1 MTAVRAKV
9 GTTSLAVVAGL
20 LFAVGPMTV
29 DMSLPALPAIQQS
42 IGTAGV
48 RAELSLTLL
57 FFGLAITQLV
67 YGIVAD
73 RYGRRIPLLIGLGLY
88 CAASFYAG
96 VASGFTAL
104 AIARIAQALGYGVA
118 VVLVRSAVADAC
130 DERDT
135 ARVYSIAIT
144 TMSVASVIAPA
155 IGGQILSHFGW
166 HAVFLAMGCGGVATL
181 AVTAALLPETHP
193 RARRSRVGVAEMLGT
208 YGRLLRNGRFAALSI
223 VGAGAVA
230 CQFTYN
236 TGGPAVIIDHY
247 GIPAATAGILFS
259 LIALSTAVAAQANVF
274 ILRWI
279 APGRVMMLAI
289 YVNVAAAI
297 ALLLTLLSGAG
308 GVAVLIAILFV
319 LIATPGFIAG
329 NAMAAAISAA
339 GDRAGAASALV
350 GVMQFVL
357 GTLGS
362 GVVGYMHDPSGSV
375 MGIAIVFLSLGTLAV
390 ALAARTGS
398 LEAQSV
404 AS

>member
-9 GTTSLAVVAGL
+9 GTASLAVVAGL

-29 DMSLPALPAIQQS
+29 DMSLPALPAIQAA
-42 IGTAGV
+42 IGSAGV

-57 FFGLAITQLV
+57 FFGLAVTQLV
-67 YGIVAD
+67 YGVVAD
-73 RYGRRIPLLIGLGLY
+73 RYGRRVPLLMGLGVY

-96 VASGFTAL
+96 VASGFAAL

-155 IGGQILSHFGW
+155 IGGQILAHFGW
-166 HAVFLAMGCGGVATL
+166 RAVFLAMGGGGVAAL

-193 RARRSRVGVAEMLGT
+193 RARRSRVGVAEMFGT
-208 YGRLLRNGRFAALSI
+208 YGRLLRNGRFVALSI
-223 VGAGAVA
+223 IGAGAAA

-259 LIALSTAVAAQANVF
+259 LIALSTAAAAQANVF
-274 ILRWI
+274 ILRWV
-279 APGRVMMLAI
+279 APGRVMLLAI

-297 ALLLTLLSGAG
+297 ALLLALLSGAG
-308 GVAVLIAILFV
+308 GIAVLIAILFV

-350 GVMQFVL
+350 GVTQFVL

-362 GVVGYMHDPSGSV
+362 GVVGYTHDPSGSV
-375 MGIAIVFLSLGTLAV
+375 MGIAIVVLSLGTLVV
-390 ALAARTGS
+390 ALGARTDDPA
-398 LEAQSV
+398 AQSV

>member
-1 MTAVRAKV
+1 MTAVSAKV
-9 GTTSLAVVAGL
+9 GTASLAVVTGL

-29 DMSLPALPAIQQS
+29 DMSLPALPTIQQA

-57 FFGLAITQLV
+57 FFGLAVTQLV
-67 YGIVAD
+67 YGVVAD
-73 RYGRRIPLLIGLGLY
+73 RFGRRVPLLIGLGLY

-96 VASGFTAL
+96 VASGFAAL

-118 VVLVRSAVADAC
+118 VVLVRSAVADVC

-155 IGGQILSHFGW
+155 IGGQILSQFGW
-166 HAVFLAMGCGGVATL
+166 RAVFLAMGGGGLAAL

-193 RARRSRVGVAEMLGT
+193 RARRSRVGIGKMLGT
-208 YGRLLRNGRFAALSI
+208 YGQLLRNGRFVALSI

-279 APGRVMMLAI
+279 APGRVMLLAI

-297 ALLLTLLSGAG
+297 ALLLALMSGAG

-362 GVVGYMHDPSGSV
+362 GVVGYLHDPSGSV
-375 MGIAIVFLSLGTLAV
+375 MGIAILALSVGTLAT
-390 ALAARTGS
+390 ALGARTGALAS
-398 LEAQSV
+398 QSV